1 MPVKKI
7 PSSEV
12 EIGMFVSSL
21 DRPWSET
28 PFLFQGF
35 LVREQR
41 ELQQLQEYAQHVYI
55 MVPDDEIELLALP
68 SDRTPT
74 LTTTKVLHQ
83 RRYEIESDFEEEV
96 LVSTTAH
103 ERVTL
108 LVTEIEEIVRRDR
121 ELLGQRLAEPIHL
134 MVDSIRRNP
143 DAYVWLTRIKHFDS
157 YLYRDALNSSVWAA
171 VFGRKLG
178 LPEKDLQSL
187 ATGAMLMDIGKTVL
201 PVELLYKHPRLL
213 PEEWEL
219 MKTHVQKGLEVLAQ
233 SRDLS
238 PDVIAMVGTHHE
250 RLNGSGYPD
259 SLKGSRIPLF
269 GQMAGII
276 DFYVAV
282 TTPRPFAKTISP
294 SNAIQMLY
302 EQRNR
307 YFDET
312 LVEQFIRVLGTY
324 PTGSLVELS
333 TGEVGI
339 VVSQNPGLRLKPNV
353 MLLLDPSKQPYPAQP
368 IVSLINYSHAGD
380 NRPITIHKTIHEG
393 KYGLMI
399 GDLSL

>member
-35 LVREQR
+35 LVRAQK
-41 ELQQLQEYAQHVYI
+41 ELQQLQEYADHVYI
-55 MVPDDEIELLALP
+55 MVPDDEIELRALP
-68 SDRTPT
+68 ADRTPI
-74 LTTTKVLHQ
+74 LPTTKRLHQ
-83 RRYEIESDFEEEV
+83 RRYEIETGFEEEV
-96 LVSTTAH
+96 LASKGSHTRVS
-103 ERVTL
+103 L
-108 LVTEIEEIVRRDR
+108 LVTEIEEIVRRDQ
-121 ELLGQRLAEPIHL
+121 ELLGQKLSEPIRL
-134 MVDSIRRNP
+134 MVDSISRNP

-171 VFGRKLG
+171 VFGRRLG

-187 ATGAMLMDIGKTVL
+187 AAGTMLMDIGKTAL
-201 PVELLYKHPRLL
+201 PVELLYKRPRLA

-219 MKTHVQKGLEVLAQ
+219 MKTHVQRGLDMISG

-238 PDVIAMVGTHHE
+238 PDIVAIVRTHHE

-259 SLKGSRIPLF
+259 GLKGNQIPLF

-294 SNAIQMLY
+294 ANAIQMLY

-333 TGEVGI
+333 TGEVGV
-339 VVSQNPGLRLKPNV
+339 VVSQNPGARLKPNV

-368 IVSLINYSHAGD
+368 VVSLTNYSRGAD
-380 NRPITIHKTIHEG
+380 NCPVTIHKTIHEG
-393 KYGLMI
+393 KYGLMV
-399 GDLSL
+399 GDLVL